1 MALSAAQLSPHFLS
15 PLFSSLQASS
25 TSSPDPSARD
35 SYFTENRSNQRP
47 QAPTTASGVLPL
59 PSSKTATYQQHFISR
74 WVTIPPLKT
83 LSSRAATLP
92 WFFSASLA
100 ASSLWSVPICPQRY
114 WLWCPR
120 DQSFSPLISYLFFT
134 NTHFQS
140 ELILSQGFH
149 TPPER

>member
-74 WVTIPPLKT
+74 WVTIPAPQKPFFQGSHSPLVLLGFASRLLSVVCAD
-83 LSSRAATLP
+83 LSSAL
-92 WFFSASLA
+92 LVV
-100 ASSLWSVPICPQRY
+100 VPQGSI
-114 WLWCPR
+114 L
-120 DQSFSPLISYLFFT
+120 QSFDFLSFF
-134 NTHFQS
+134 HKHS
-140 ELILSQGFH
+140 LSK
-149 TPPER
+149 